1 VTTSRQKA
9 IGSAAE
15 RAVAYALDG
24 RRVGMDGGPVDVIVE
39 GYLDVQV
46 KCVKALPS
54 LAAVIGY
61 LEAIPDRDRLRA
73 CVVVTRPGQ
82 GRKAIR
88 TITFDL
94 DEFASWHGHAG
105 VDAWPNKVEV
115 APEWDAPEGEPLWG
129 PDGPSIGQTHSIAGI
144 GMRWTGSYWER
155 TS

>member
-1 VTTSRQKA
+1 VYDVALTAAQLLA
-9 IGSAAE
+9 NSAKLTAE

-24 RRVGMDGGPVDVIVE
+24 RRVGQDGGPVDVIVE

-82 GRKAIR
+82 GRRAIR

-94 DEFASWHGHAG
+94 DEFAQWHGF
-105 VDAWPNKVEV
+105 
-115 APEWDAPEGEPLWG
+115 
-129 PDGPSIGQTHSIAGI
+129 AGI
-144 GMRWTGSYWER
+144 MEVPQ
-155 TS
+155 

>member
-1 VTTSRQKA
+1 MTTSRQKA

-15 RAVAYALDG
+15 RAVAAALDG

-46 KCVKALPS
+46 KCVKELPS

-73 CVVVTRPGQ
+73 CVVVTRPGP
-82 GRKAIR
+82 GHRAIR

-94 DEFASWHGHAG
+94 DEFASWHA
-105 VDAWPNKVEV
+105 
-115 APEWDAPEGEPLWG
+115 
-129 PDGPSIGQTHSIAGI
+129 
-144 GMRWTGSYWER
+144 
-155 TS
+155 

>member
-1 VTTSRQKA
+1 MTTSRQKA

-105 VDAWPNKVEV
+105 VDAWPNVI
-115 APEWDAPEGEPLWG
+115 DAPTTDTLDADIALMRRLA
-129 PDGPSIGQTHSIAGI
+129 DGIET
-144 GMRWTGSYWER
+144 
-155 TS
+155 